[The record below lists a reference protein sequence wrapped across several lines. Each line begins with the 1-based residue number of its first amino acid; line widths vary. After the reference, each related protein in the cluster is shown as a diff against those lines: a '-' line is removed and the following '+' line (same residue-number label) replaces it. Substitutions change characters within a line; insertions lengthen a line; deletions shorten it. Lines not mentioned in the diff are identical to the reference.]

1 METNKKGMVVG
12 YARVSS
18 TDQNLDRQR
27 EALGRYGVDRL
38 YEDKKSGKDVDREQF
53 RAMMDFVRE
62 GDTIVVSELSR
73 MNRNIIDLY
82 KTIDTLN
89 NKGVSVVF
97 IKEGINTSGAYN
109 KLILAIFAGLA
120 EFERENIRDRQ
131 AEGITLA
138 KKAGKYK
145 GRPCKKFDKDVLDGL
160 RADLEKGTVTVV
172 DAAKRLG
179 VSRSTLYRI
188 IKNISKEDIKP

>member
-1 METNKKGMVVG
+1 METNKKSMVVG

-27 EALGRYGVDRL
+27 ETLGRYGVDRL
-38 YEDKKSGKDVDREQF
+38 YEDKKSGKDVDREMF

-73 MNRNIIDLY
+73 LNRNIIDLY

-120 EFERENIRDRQ
+120 EFERENIKERQ
-131 AEGITLA
+131 AEGIALA
-138 KKAGKYK
+138 KQAGKYK

-160 RADLEKGTVTVV
+160 LADLKKGTVTIV

-188 IKNISKEDIKP
+188 IKNISKEELK